1 MRQVVEKTPFHYV
14 GGLINVKYMTIL
26 LFSLIYANQVVA
38 SPYDR
43 LIDYAA
49 NQHGVDP
56 IVLRTIAEQ
65 ESRKNPW
72 TFNADGEGFQ
82 FGDKDTAVRT
92 LWALT
97 KFPWMVKFVTNR
109 KIMTRRFFSNQL
121 EAQSF
126 AETVRRSSSG
136 NGGAFIL
143 RTDDGKDVEPGQI
156 RVRQLRL
163 INTDIGIAQVN
174 YRWHGQG
181 IASVQQWF
189 DPRFNLDYAANHL
202 AELKRKYGSDLAAVG
217 YYHSSTPVHRKRYL
231 ADFMPKYNTEK
242 RNASVSLAIGH

>member
-1 MRQVVEKTPFHYV
+1 M
-14 GGLINVKYMTIL
+14 KYLTIL
-26 LFSLIYANQVVA
+26 LFSLICANQVEA
-38 SPYDR
+38 SPYDP

-56 IVLRTIAEQ
+56 IVLRTVAAQ
-65 ESRKNPW
+65 ESSKNPW

-82 FGDKDTAVRT
+82 FGDKEAAVRT

-121 EAQSF
+121 EAQGF

-136 NGGAFIL
+136 NGGAYLL
-143 RTDDGKDVEPGQI
+143 RTDDSKDVEPGQI

-163 INTDIGIAQVN
+163 INTDIGIAQVS

-181 IASVQQWF
+181 IATVQQWF

-202 AELKRKYGSDLAAVG
+202 AELKKKYGTDLAAVG
-217 YYHSSTPVHRKRYL
+217 YYHSSTPIHRKRYL
-231 ADFMPKYNTEK
+231 ADFMPKYNAEK
-242 RNASVSLAIGH
+242 RNASVPLAIGH

>member
-1 MRQVVEKTPFHYV
+1 MKYLP
-14 GGLINVKYMTIL
+14 LI
-26 LFSLIYANQVVA
+26 LFSLVIANQASA
-38 SPYDR
+38 SPYDP
-43 LIDYAA
+43 LIDYVAT
-49 NQHGVDP
+49 QHGVDP
-56 IVLRTIAEQ
+56 IVLRTITAQ

-97 KFPWMVKFVTNR
+97 KFPWMVKFVTN
-109 KIMTRRFFSNQL
+109 KKVMTRRFFSNQL

-126 AETVRRSSSG
+126 AETVRRSSAN
-136 NGGAFIL
+136 NGGAFAL
-143 RTDDGKDVEPGQI
+143 RTDDSKDVEPGQI

-181 IASVQQWF
+181 IATVQQWF
-189 DPRFNLDYAANHL
+189 DPRFNLNFAANHL
-202 AELKRKYGSDLAAVG
+202 ADLKKKYGSDLAAVG
-217 YYHSSTPVHRKRYL
+217 YYHSSTPAHRKRYL
-231 ADFMPKYNTEK
+231 ADFMPKYNAEK